1 MRRKVAE
8 MDRVLSDTIAWAGEQ
23 ARAGRGHTLVLFF
36 GDHGQTVSGDHGGAT
51 PEEVES
57 LLFAYSTLPLISPQQ
72 HCLQS
77 LQSLRAAGGVG
88 GGGVAR
94 SQEEGDDGMDT
105 GEEAEAATADFF
117 ARAYFASSPPRAWQ
131 ERLPGTFVLVKLVL
145 LY

>member
-57 LLFAYSTLPLISPQQ
+57 LLFAYSTLPLISLQQ
-72 HCLQS
+72 QSLQS
-77 LQSLRAAGGVG
+77 LQSLRAAGGG
-88 GGGVAR
+88 GGGGPAR
-94 SQEEGDDGMDT
+94 SQEEGDDGIDT
-105 GEEAEAATADFF
+105 EELEAATADFF

-131 ERLPGTFVLVKLVL
+131 ERLPGTVVLVKQVL